1 MKEKPE
7 DSQLSTLSDDS
18 IIVRGNVRPRPVLS
32 RIISGGFRA
41 KMRINVGEICE
52 AATNRRRLSEEGSCA
67 ILSSQR
73 ATFLPILRYLHRVCK
88 DIKRNHV

>member
-52 AATNRRRLSEEGSCA
+52 AATNRRRLSEEDS
-67 ILSSQR
+67 
-73 ATFLPILRYLHRVCK
+73 LRYP
-88 DIKRNHV
+88 